1 MSIHVVILNGANG
14 AGKDTFVNEMS
25 ELLCDTTLIKHESVI
40 NPIKTALSISGIWD
54 STKDERGRILLADM
68 LIMAKK
74 YNPHYVTD
82 YVVKRTKNFI
92 GTLYN
97 MSYFDSVLF
106 FDIRDPNDIK
116 ESIEAINSRLP
127 MVYGTDTQCE
137 RIRVH
142 TLLLKGS
149 TEPVANTD
157 ADKNVDNYNYDTII
171 ELDHEDPEVLDS
183 CVRNYIDKLH
193 LSTKTYFY
201 VYDRNK
207 QTTKFLENI
216 YENYKNPRE
225 FLNAVKDNCHAWALV
240 NLIESEENALDIAK
254 FLCANRAI
262 EATIKLSSTRK
273 MPDTY

>member
-127 MVYGTDTQCE
+127 MGYGTDRQCE

-149 TEPVANTD
+149 TEHVANTD
-157 ADKNVDNYNYDTII
+157 ADKNVDNYNYDTIF
-171 ELDHEDPEVLDS
+171 ELDHEDPKVLDS
-183 CVRNYIDKLH
+183 CARNFIDKLH
-193 LSTKTYFY
+193 LSMKKYFY
-201 VYDRNK
+201 VYSRNK